1 MKRLAILASM
11 LVTLVTASSAHALDI
26 LVCNDDGFTSANT
39 RALYEQL
46 VQDGHPA
53 GPANVPRPRGRAG
66 GGRGP
71 GGPEHRIRQR
81 VTASPNLLRA
91 LALKTNAVV
100 HVAQLEGRDALGGEG
115 QPLLVTRP
123 HRSGETL
130 EVSSDGTAATED

>member
-1 MKRLAILASM
+1 MNKVLRRISLTDLFSVMCITVL
-11 LVTLVTASSAHALDI
+11 
-26 LVCNDDGFTSANT
+26 
-39 RALYEQL
+39 
-46 VQDGHPA
+46 
-53 GPANVPRPRGRAG
+53 
-66 GGRGP
+66 
-71 GGPEHRIRQR
+71 RIRQR